1 MSEQPIPFPL
11 PFDQIPVNLTHLR
24 DDLVL
29 PRPSRKSVEKKGKK
43 LKYVRE
49 GGGGKNTLLTSLPSS
64 AFSDERLRTGKGGE
78 RTRALSPFSLP
89 SKRKVSCVIKQRGR
103 NVSSVQERPYC
114 PHREAARVDG
124 GDGGIAAPRESKRV
138 GLLPEKM
145 EG

>member
-1 MSEQPIPFPL
+1 MSVFGP
-11 PFDQIPVNLTHLR
+11 
-24 DDLVL
+24 
-29 PRPSRKSVEKKGKK
+29 G
-43 LKYVRE
+43 RE
-49 GGGGKNTLLTSLPSS
+49 AS
-64 AFSDERLRTGKGGE
+64 ERAR
-78 RTRALSPFSLP
+78 SPFFLP

-145 EG
+145 EGWRDRDEG